1 MIKGMSISTVHRRG
15 YRRKAINRLVIGG
28 RSGKS
33 AEHEPIAAPEI
44 ESPNRGPAP
53 AGGQQ
58 PGRPGFRRESD
69 HHRHAAGLQGGL
81 EPLRRLVRAHGFIPV
96 PTAPE
101 TIGAYLVSLA
111 DSHAPSTIRR
121 RLAAI
126 GKLHRYNDL
135 P

>member
-1 MIKGMSISTVHRRG
+1 
-15 YRRKAINRLVIGG
+15 
-28 RSGKS
+28 
-33 AEHEPIAAPEI
+33 
-44 ESPNRGPAP
+44 
-53 AGGQQ
+53 
-58 PGRPGFRRESD
+58 
-69 HHRHAAGLQGGL
+69 
-81 EPLRRLVRAHGFIPV
+81 V